1 LSGSGEVPALRG
13 DGRPS
18 ALIKKLQALGL
29 RGYAMDACALLGGP
43 PRGAQRLDAALADI
57 ERLEAEGGPTAWSL
71 ALKGRLLFLLRRTGL
86 ARAEFDLAVGMDP
99 SLLEARLW
107 RAQAALALRDADG
120 ALSDLDALA
129 AARRPS
135 GWEDYL
141 RGLSLMML
149 GRALEATPVLRA
161 AARRGVGARAS
172 AILALALAEQRRFKQ
187 ALTLLAAAKG
197 KPGSEGVPLGAFEGM
212 ILRQSGDL
220 EGSLRALIRAG
231 RGPRPYPWVFS
242 HRADVHNRMGFYQQA
257 LVDLKRFH
265 ELLPREASAFAQAAN
280 VLYDQAYYDEALK
293 AIKAAS
299 ALAPRDA
306 DLQARRAQILV
317 SAGRIAEAAR
327 VLRSALRL
335 APDDIHLREE
345 LIEAAVM
352 AGQAALARVEISR
365 GGLSRTPFGRI
376 MLGVLLARE
385 GRWGAARASFTAAA
399 AGVERGEPLRDRALF
414 YGAIARV
421 LTRRGAR
428 PGPGLSLC
436 GVGVRHPFQLSVE
449 TLRALAASRTIFT
462 NLPDI
467 EARRFLAL
475 FSGRVVSVPRRP
487 DQTNRDRARWV
498 VRRLRAGEAAAFLT
512 RIHPFIYR
520 RMGWELLQMCRA
532 KGVAVTAYGAV
543 SLTELAGC
551 RAVEG
556 GAPADADAVR
566 VFDIAWLN
574 RHPELLRPA
583 DPTVIYCIGDDKER
597 PRLVRLLRRSH
608 QASGGAYLLGGS
620 GDREDVAPWVAWRKL
635 GLSLRLG
642 DIGCVLYIP
651 AARSKRAPLKTG
663 GAPLVR
669 LHGLGTRVPEETTLE
684 TLAALSDAPAAFVA
698 VGAGASWRRLRAL
711 CPGLRR
717 AGSPG
722 AVIAAARRHG
732 EAVVAV
738 PGGVLFDGG
747 FAARLIDA
755 CRRSGV
761 GVRITPSVS
770 PVGSSYARAQ
780 FCLGGDYGYQGIAAC
795 SARRLLAE
803 PDIHTPLIPLVVYG
817 VAGTRLILPEVA
829 PAVPDP

>member
-1 LSGSGEVPALRG
+1 MSQPGNIPALQG

-29 RGYAMDACALLGGP
+29 RGYSMDACALLGGP
-43 PRGAQRLDAALADI
+43 PRGAQRLDAALSDI
-57 ERLEAEGGPTAWSL
+57 ERLESEGGPTAWSH

-86 ARAEFDLAVGMDP
+86 ARAEFDLAIDLDA
-99 SLLEARLW
+99 SLLEARIW
-107 RAQAALALRDADG
+107 RAQSRLALRDAAG
-120 ALSDLDALA
+120 ALADLDALA
-129 AARRPS
+129 AVRRPS
-135 GWEDYL
+135 GWEDHL

-149 GRALEATPVLRA
+149 GRAPEAIPRLRA
-161 AARRGVGARAS
+161 AARRGVGAAS
-172 AILALALAEQRRFKQ
+172 TMMALALAEQGRFKP
-187 ALTLLAAAKG
+187 ALALLARSKG
-197 KPGSEGVPLGAFEGM
+197 EASLLGAFEGM

-265 ELLPREASAFAQAAN
+265 ELLPRESSAFAQAAN

-293 AIKAAS
+293 AMKAAT
-299 ALAPRDA
+299 ALAPADA

-317 SAGRIAEAAR
+317 SAGRVAEAVR
-327 VLRSALRL
+327 VLRAALRL
-335 APDDIHLREE
+335 APGDIHLREE
-345 LIEAAVM
+345 LVEAAVM
-352 AGQAALARVEISR
+352 AGQASLARAELSR
-365 GGLSRTPFGRI
+365 GGLSRTPFGRT

-385 GRWGAARASFTAAA
+385 RRWDAARTAFSAAA
-399 AGVERGEPLRDRALF
+399 AGIDPGEPLCERALF
-414 YGAIARV
+414 YAAIVRV
-421 LTRRGAR
+421 LRQRGAR
-428 PGPGLSLC
+428 PAPGLRLC

-449 TLRALAASRTIFT
+449 TLRALAESRTIFT

-475 FSGRVVSVPRRP
+475 FPGKVVSVPRRP
-487 DQTNRDRARWV
+487 DQSNRDRARWV
-498 VRRLRAGEAAAFLT
+498 VRRLRAGEPLAFLT

-520 RMGWELLQMCRA
+520 RMGWELLQMCRD

-574 RHPELLRPA
+574 RHPDLLRPA
-583 DPTVIYCIGDDKER
+583 DPTVIYCIGDDQER
-597 PRLVRLLRRSH
+597 PRLVRLLRRSYP
-608 QASGGAYLLGGS
+608 ASGGAYLLGGS
-620 GDREDVAPWVAWRKL
+620 GDREDLAPWIPWRKL

-651 AARSKRAPLKTG
+651 AARAKRSPLKAG

-684 TLAALSDAPAAFVA
+684 TVAALSASPAAFA
-698 VGAGASWRRLRAL
+698 AGASWRRLRAL

-717 AGSPG
+717 ASSPA

-732 EAVVAV
+732 EAIVAV

-747 FAARLIDA
+747 LSARLLSA
-755 CRRSGV
+755 CRKAGV
-761 GVRITPSVS
+761 AVRITPSVS
-770 PVGSSYARAQ
+770 PVGSAYARAQ

-795 SARRLLAE
+795 STQRLRAE
-803 PDIHTPLIPLVVYG
+803 PDLLTPLLPLVAYG
-817 VAGTRLILPEVA
+817 ADGTRLIPPEA
-829 PAVPDP
+829 PPAVPDPLRP